1 MAASIQKKRGG
12 VMKKF
17 FIIILAVCMVLLN
30 GCAGKDTEEVD
41 QEIAHEPGA
50 KEQAEEDGTD
60 GDAPKKEKQ
69 KDQQEELEPEILKF
83 VDVFGEEYEVEI
95 HPEIAENPYD
105 PALFVHEGYKLSY
118 TDAEYTSRLGVDV
131 SAHQGEIDWVKVKS
145 DGYDFA
151 FIRIGFRGYGDAG
164 TLNLDK
170 EFQNNVKNAQAAG
183 LDVGVYFFAQAVN
196 EQEAKEEADF
206 VLENLAGQ
214 NLQLPVVYDPEHIL
228 DDEARTDGIP
238 GEQFTKNTK
247 VFCEQIKEGGY
258 EAMIYSNMLWEAF
271 ELDLQTLSDYPVWY
285 ADYEEK
291 PQTPYHFV
299 FWQYTNE
306 GAADGISGNVDL
318 NIQLMHR

>member
-1 MAASIQKKRGG
+1 MKRI
-12 VMKKF
+12 
-17 FIIILAVCMVLLN
+17 FIAILAGYLLFFA
-30 GCAGKDTEEVD
+30 GCAGKETEKTSG
-41 QEIAHEPGA
+41 QT
-50 KEQAEEDGTD
+50 TD
-60 GDAPKKEKQ
+60 GPEGEGEAGEEKTDKNLRKENEDEEETPKAQ
-69 KDQQEELEPEILKF
+69 GPEILKF

-95 HPEIAENPYD
+95 NPEIPENPYD
-105 PALFVHEGYKLSY
+105 PALFVHEGNKISY
-118 TDAEYTSRLGVDV
+118 TDPEYTSRLGVDV
-131 SAHQGEIDWVKVKS
+131 SAHQGAIDWERVKN

-151 FIRIGFRGYGDAG
+151 FIRIGFRGYGEAG

-170 EFQNNVKNAQAAG
+170 EFQNNIKNAQAAG

-196 EQEAKEEADF
+196 EEEAREEADF
-206 VLENLAGQ
+206 VLKNLAGHK
-214 NLQLPVVYDPEHIL
+214 LQLPVVYDPEYIL

-247 VFCEQIKEGGY
+247 VFCERVKEDGY
-258 EAMIYSNMLWEAF
+258 EAMIYSNMLWEAY
-271 ELDLQTLSDYPVWY
+271 ELDLQALSDYPVWY

-306 GAADGISGNVDL
+306 GAVDGISGNVDL